1 MDVKKAISTLQDA
14 FQDTQVL
21 LPGTESYTER
31 NSSYLARQVS
41 DIKPAAIFQPHDN
54 KDVSKFVKLMKP
66 FALAG
71 EAIFAVRGAGNSP
84 VPGATNIDNGITL
97 DLTLL
102 DGIALGDGI
111 VSVGAGAHWSIVDEK
126 VQAAGLGVAG
136 GRSGTG
142 GIGGLALAGGLS
154 VFSSRE
160 GFISD
165 NIVNFEIVLASGDT
179 TNANAEQNADLWI
192 ALKGG
197 SNNFGIITRYDIA
210 TFEQGPFWG
219 GNVLYFPPAF
229 PAQIEA
235 LVTELQ
241 KPDADPNT
249 HLMLSIGFSAR
260 IGAIMCMN
268 TVYYAKEQ
276 ENPKVLEP
284 FVAIQPQVP
293 QPGVPKIT
301 NLVQMAASQAA
312 GVSNQVRCA
321 YLNLTVKADVATLQN
336 AADIYTQAIA
346 PLKSCEGL
354 TCSFTLQPY
363 PVSLLQQSV
372 AKGGNSLGL
381 DPANGP
387 LVSVLFLNY
396 WQNSSDDDQIMEVMK
411 GALEA
416 IRSQAIEKGT
426 AMSYIYLNYAAPF
439 QNPIAS
445 YGPENERKLQA
456 ASQKYDPEGLFQ
468 KGFPGGFKLFQ

>member
-1 MDVKKAISTLQDA
+1 MTVSTAISALQDKFEA
-14 FQDTQVL
+14 TQVL
-21 LPGTESYTER
+21 LPGTESYEER
-31 NSSYLARQVS
+31 NGSYLPRQVS
-41 DIKPAAIFQPHDN
+41 DLKPAAIFQPRN
-54 KDVSKFVKLMKP
+54 NNDVLKFVQLMKP

-71 EAIFAVRGAGNSP
+71 EANLAVRGAGNSP
-84 VPGATNIDNGITL
+84 VPGATNMDHGITL
-97 DLTLL
+97 DLMLL
-102 DGIALGDGI
+102 DEIALKDGI
-111 VSVGAGAHWSIVDEK
+111 VSVGAGAHWSAVNEK

-160 GFISD
+160 GFVCD
-165 NIVNFEIVLASGDT
+165 NVVNFEIVLASGDIV
-179 TNANAEQNADLWI
+179 NANAQENPDLWI

-197 SNNFGIITRYDIA
+197 SNNFGVITRYDMA
-210 TFEQGPFWG
+210 TFKQGPFWG

-229 PAQIEA
+229 PGQIEA

-241 KPDADPNT
+241 KPDADPNS
-249 HLMLSIGFSAR
+249 HLMLSIGYSAR

-268 TVYYAKEQ
+268 TVYYAKEE

-284 FVAIQPQVP
+284 FVAMQPQVP
-293 QPGVPKIT
+293 QPGVPKMT
-301 NLVQMAASQAA
+301 SLVQMSASQAA
-312 GVSNQVRCA
+312 SVSNQVRCA
-321 YLNLTVKADVATLQN
+321 YLNLTVKADVATLQD
-336 AADIYTQAIA
+336 AANIYTEAIA

-372 AKGGNSLGL
+372 ARGGNSLGL
-381 DPANGP
+381 DPVNGP
-387 LVSVLFLNY
+387 LVSVLLLNY
-396 WQNSSDDDQIMEVMK
+396 WQNSSDDERIMEVMK
-411 GALEA
+411 GGLEA
-416 IRSQAIEKGT
+416 IRSEAAEKGT
-426 AMSYIYLNYAAPF
+426 AIDYIYLNYAAPF

-445 YGPENERKLQA
+445 YGFENESKLQA

-468 KGFPGGFKLFQ
+468 KGFPGGFKIFR